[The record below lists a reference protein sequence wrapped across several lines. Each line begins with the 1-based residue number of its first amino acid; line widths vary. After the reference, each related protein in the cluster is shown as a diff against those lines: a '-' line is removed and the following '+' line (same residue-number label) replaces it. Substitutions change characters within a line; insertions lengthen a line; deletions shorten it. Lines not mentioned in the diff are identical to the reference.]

1 MWSMSFMGYVRLQY
15 ALDVRDISWK
25 EAWLWLLATCQE
37 RTCRRV
43 RFPGACFP
51 GACFPGACAGLHGSR
66 RHSRFNSS
74 ICRVLVRK
82 DEYIGRGVSGGSVTK
97 PLIPAFWA
105 ALFMRYSEI
114 NPPSCHVLVGKDGN
128 VGQTMSTNEQ
138 NRLPAHSEPSIS
150 SM

>member
-1 MWSMSFMGYVRLQY
+1 MEYVRLQC
-15 ALDVRDISWK
+15 ALDVRDVSWK

-37 RTCRRV
+37 RTCRKV
-43 RFPGACFP
+43 R
-51 GACFPGACAGLHGSR
+51 FPGACAGLHGSR

-97 PLIPAFWA
+97 PLIPACWA

-128 VGQTMSTNEQ
+128 VGQTMSANEQ